1 MHRIENVYS
10 HGGGIAARHGRAKVS
25 TRARFSCVE
34 PQTTIKLRSDC
45 VRDELEEGF
54 PMVARLLLF
63 SAAAAIVLAAARPA
77 EAQYMS
83 GMYQGRSDNP
93 NGPTVSPYLNLL
105 QNNNQLNSQPTYQSL
120 VKPLLDQQS
129 AIQRQG
135 NTLQQLQQQQQQQ
148 TGGQRAAGRGQTGHM
163 SYFMNMSHFYS
174 PAKPR

>member
-1 MHRIENVYS
+1 
-10 HGGGIAARHGRAKVS
+10 
-25 TRARFSCVE
+25 
-34 PQTTIKLRSDC
+34 
-45 VRDELEEGF
+45 
-54 PMVARLLLF
+54 MVARILLC
-63 SAAAAIVLAAARPA
+63 SAAAAIVLAAQRPA

-135 NTLQQLQQQQQQQ
+135 NALQSLQQQTLGQQQ
-148 TGGQRAAGRGQTGHM
+148 TGGGQRAAGRGQTGHM
-163 SYFMNMSHFYS
+163 SYFMNMSHFYA
-174 PAKPR
+174 PAKR